1 MTASGIARIL
11 VIDDEPQIR
20 KFLRISLNAYGYEV
34 IEAVRGED
42 GIAKCA
48 TESPDLVVLDLGLP
62 DLDGQEVI
70 ARIREWSTVPIIVL
84 SVRAA
89 ENEKV
94 AALDHGADDYVTKPF
109 GIHELLARVRA
120 ALRGRRQDGEPPPA
134 VVAVGDLTIDI
145 PRRHVRVAGAEV
157 KLTRKEFA
165 ILRLLA
171 QYTGR
176 IVTHQHLLR
185 EVWGPAHQHETHYLR
200 IYIGHLR
207 QKLGD
212 DPADPRYI
220 SNEPGV
226 GYRLL
231 DGGQLVIKLDLSHR
245 IVGAWH
251 RNVVTL
257 PRTFFNSIILLQI
270 DPAAIVGALP
280 FGRGLPVEQQG
291 RVRLDHRPR
300 SGGQLVLQL
309 IGPPSGIAQ
318 NEQAAFGPI
327 AGRHVLEDARRHGE
341 RRDVRDHHGVLGV
354 VLGAVQHE
362 GPRWLHR
369 PAVVDPQVDLRLAVG
384 RDAHAL
390 EHPIERT
397 GAEQPVDHQPHGAF
411 PVMLHHV
418 HHRLAKVRIL
428 ELRRRDQ
435 QPARER
441 P

>member
-1 MTASGIARIL
+1 VTGAASARIL

-34 IEAVRGED
+34 VEAVRGED

-48 TESPDLVVLDLGLP
+48 TASPDLVILDLGLP
-62 DLDGQEVI
+62 DLDGQQVI
-70 ARIREWSTVPIIVL
+70 TSIREWSKIPIIVL
-84 SVRAA
+84 SVRAGEA
-89 ENEKV
+89 EKV
-94 AALDHGADDYVTKPF
+94 AALDRGADDYVTKPF

-134 VVAVGDLTIDI
+134 VIEVGDLTIDI

-231 DGGQLVIKLDLSHR
+231 
-245 IVGAWH
+245 
-251 RNVVTL
+251 
-257 PRTFFNSIILLQI
+257 
-270 DPAAIVGALP
+270 
-280 FGRGLPVEQQG
+280 
-291 RVRLDHRPR
+291 
-300 SGGQLVLQL
+300 
-309 IGPPSGIAQ
+309 
-318 NEQAAFGPI
+318 
-327 AGRHVLEDARRHGE
+327 
-341 RRDVRDHHGVLGV
+341 
-354 VLGAVQHE
+354 E
-362 GPRWLHR
+362 GPS
-369 PAVVDPQVDLRLAVG
+369 
-384 RDAHAL
+384 
-390 EHPIERT
+390 
-397 GAEQPVDHQPHGAF
+397 
-411 PVMLHHV
+411 
-418 HHRLAKVRIL
+418 
-428 ELRRRDQ
+428 
-435 QPARER
+435 
-441 P
+441 